1 MTIKSPPS
9 WLAAAAISFVFAGS
23 AAATSEGWLTDL
35 EAAKKE
41 AAEKKLDIFMN
52 FTGSDW

>member
-1 MTIKSPPS
+1 MTTRFPLR
-9 WLAAAAISFVFAGS
+9 WLAAAAITLTLAGS
-23 AAATSEGWLTDL
+23 AAATSEGWLTDF